1 MKEQEGQELSRKEFI
16 RQFGDLEVQ
25 RIGNKCRYLNEKVE
39 AARKAALELASL
51 EKELEAAMEE
61 REAYYAEWDRQ
72 AGVGMI
78 QRDMEEA
85 ARSGQ
90 PFTLSGAGWSMS
102 LTLAS
107 QPERDYTVLFKEIEE
122 TLHVCKEAIAD
133 MENRKE

>member
-1 MKEQEGQELSRKEFI
+1 MAEDREQEGQELSRKEFM

-25 RIGNKCRYLNEKVE
+25 RIQNKCHYLNEKVE

-61 REAYYAEWDRQ
+61 YEEWDRQ
-72 AGVGMI
+72 ASIEII

-85 ARSGQ
+85 ARKGQ
-90 PFTLSGAGWSMS
+90 PLIQSGDGWTFS
-102 LTLAS
+102 LTLDS
-107 QPERDYTVLFKEIEE
+107 QPGLDLETMEE
-122 TLHVCKEAIAD
+122 MLHVCKEAIAD